1 MIGKRQKVLLTV
13 MALGGLFLVP
23 FFCSHSFSSNL
34 EKNKGS
40 MDAKEER
47 FAQVKKNL
55 TPMQCYVTQE
65 DGTEPPFKNEFW
77 NHKEPGLYVDI
88 VSGEPLFSSLDKYDS
103 GSGWPSFVA
112 PLESKNIITKQDNSL
127 GMSRTEIRSRQ
138 ADSHLGHLFPDGPAP
153 TGTRYC
159 VNSAALRFVKA
170 ENLLKEGYGDYLHLF
185 TDILGYEHGVFA
197 GGCFWCMEPLY
208 HEQKGI
214 LQTRVGYTGGKT
226 KNPTYEDVSRGVT
239 GHTEVISIIFD
250 PKKVSY
256 QELAEI
262 FWRNID
268 PSQKNRQFCDLGTQY
283 RTGIFYTNDE
293 QKKVAE
299 DLKNKIL
306 GFFPTV
312 HTEITALGTFYLAED
327 YHQKYFQKNPT
338 NYKRYKLGCGREER
352 LQEIWPAKRS
362 PKDPLK

>member
-1 MIGKRQKVLLTV
+1 
-13 MALGGLFLVP
+13 
-23 FFCSHSFSSNL
+23 
-34 EKNKGS
+34 
-40 MDAKEER
+40 MDAKKER

-153 TGTRYC
+153 TGTMYC

-185 TDILGYEHGVFA
+185 TDILGYERGVFA

-239 GHTEVISIIFD
+239 GHTEAISIIFD

-283 RTGIFYTNDE
+283 RTGIFYTNDG

-299 DLKNKIL
+299 DLKNEEPFCLL
-306 GFFPTV
+306 GVSLGGIMSIEIARIVKVEKLFLISTV
-312 HTEITALGTFYLAED
+312 KKSSEKPKYMSWLDKLPSKED
-327 YHQKYFQKNPT
+327 GEEDMLDMAFEPKN
-338 NYKRYKLGCGREER
+338 NSR
-352 LQEIWPAKRS
+352 LSCQLIVSDELDGLEVNIPSKQG
-362 PKDPLK
+362 